1 MMLFAFRS
9 FHFIISVPSPSGI
22 LCFFLVW
29 WVWSRPFHLS
39 PIIKSSSKFI
49 CISSLLSSS
58 LLSSPP
64 PPFRSYAAWFQSKLS
79 STIHIPYIPT
89 LPKVLQSCAKSQ
101 YNPIVD
107 GPPPYEVKQSQTRD
121 LLEEVTVYSTTVF
134 LPRGSVAKLS
144 RSLLRGSLKKRAG
157 YDTRGRTSV
166 ILTIYPCSSS
176 SSYHFDYKFMDPFFL
191 IFDFF
196 FDLRERGIV

>member
-22 LCFFLVW
+22 LCFFFVW

-64 PPFRSYAAWFQSKLS
+64 PPFRSYAAWFQSKLP

-134 LPRGSVAKLS
+134 LLWYAIQS
-144 RSLLRGSLKKRAG
+144 RSWVDPCYGDRWK
-157 YDTRGRTSV
+157 RGRDT
-166 ILTIYPCSSS
+166 TPAGEHQWY
-176 SSYHFDYKFMDPFFL
+176 
-191 IFDFF
+191 
-196 FDLRERGIV
+196 